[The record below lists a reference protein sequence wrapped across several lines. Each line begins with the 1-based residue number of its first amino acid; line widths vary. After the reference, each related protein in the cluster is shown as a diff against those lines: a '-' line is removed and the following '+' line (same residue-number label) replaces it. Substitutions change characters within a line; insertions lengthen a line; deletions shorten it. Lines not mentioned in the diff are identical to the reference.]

1 MLSKEDKRIAY
12 RRIEEIRRNPPKIT
26 REHWDHADK
35 LLKQNE
41 AEEAKKDKD
50 IKGELKDL
58 SKDLSGFVY
67 NQISGVGKIF
77 HGIGEGK
84 KSVCS
89 VCEQHESRMY
99 NMKDGKWYCQEHRWL
114 GNLKTEQQEKERS
127 CLSIKHKQM

>member
-1 MLSKEDKRIAY
+1 MLNREDERIAY
-12 RRIEEIRRNPPKIT
+12 QRIEEINRNPPKIT
-26 REHWDHADK
+26 RKDWDFADK
-35 LLKQNE
+35 LVKE
-41 AEEAKKDKD
+41 DKDAKAKKSKD
-50 IKGELKDL
+50 VKNELKDL

-67 NQISGVGKIF
+67 NHISGVGKIF

-99 NMKDGKWYCQEHRWL
+99 NMNDGKWYCQEHRWL
-114 GNLKTEQQEKERS
+114 GNLTTEQQEKERS